1 MKISEFKAKCLGVLD
16 RVGKTGKPVLV
27 TRFGKPVAQVVAP
40 DKSERGAWLGTM
52 RGTGSIVGDL
62 IAPVA
67 SPDEWEA
74 FSESA
79 KDVPQGRQSS

>member
-40 DKSERGAWLGTM
+40 DKSERGAWLGTL
-52 RGTGSIVGDL
+52 RGTGSIVGDI
-62 IAPVA
+62 IAPVV
-67 SPDEWEA
+67 SPNEWEA
-74 FSESA
+74 LDKSTQDA
-79 KDVPQGRQSS
+79 GQVRQSA

>member
-40 DKSERGAWLGTM
+40 DKREQGAWLGAM
-52 RGTGSIVGDL
+52 RGSGSIVGDI
-62 IAPVA
+62 IAPVV
-67 SPDEWEA
+67 SPHEWEA
-74 FSESA
+74 LGTSAQDLGRGRES
-79 KDVPQGRQSS
+79 S